1 MARSKTAQSSAGHRS
16 FHRLAREDSGFTLV
30 EVLVALTLFM
40 IVSAASI
47 WWLVETM
54 KLTNSI
60 RDRVAG
66 ASLATQELEKIRAER
81 NSGQELDS
89 GTTTVSLHDMTFS
102 VQALLNPANTASCAT
117 GQSRQVTVVVT

>member
-1 MARSKTAQSSAGHRS
+1 MA
-16 FHRLAREDSGFTLV
+16 
-30 EVLVALTLFM
+30 EVLVALTIFM

-66 ASLATQELEKIRAER
+66 SSLATQELEKIRAER
-81 NSGQELDS
+81 NAGQQLDS
-89 GTTTVSLHDMTFS
+89 GTTSVSLHDVTFNVQS
-102 VQALLNPANTASCAT
+102 VLNPSGTSACAT
-117 GQSRQVTVVVT
+117 GQSRQVTVVVTWPSNSTGIKLTSELAC